1 MSRIAKSLTVLVYF
15 LLLTAFFS
23 FGQDRLSTNKAT
35 SLPNIVLIYLDDMGY
50 GDLSLTGAM
59 GYHTPNIDR
68 MAQEGLMFTHFYSP
82 QAVCTAS
89 RAGLLTGTYPN
100 RLGLAGALSH
110 ASKIGIADQEETLAE
125 VLKKKGYATAIYGKW
140 HLGFQQQFLPTR
152 HGFDEFYGIPYS
164 NDMWPYH
171 PERPDEFPDLPLF
184 DMEKIV
190 NPAVSAADQAQFTTD
205 FTQRTVD
212 FIKKNQDRPFFV
224 CLPQPMPHVPL
235 YVSDKFKGKSKQ
247 GLYGDVMME
256 IDWSVGEIMK
266 TLKET
271 GLEEN
276 TLVIFTSDNGPWIN
290 YGNHAGSTGGLREGK
305 GTTFEGGQR
314 VPCLMRWK
322 GRLAEG
328 LVIPNL
334 ASAIDILPTLA
345 DITGAPLPSH
355 KIDGVS
361 LLPLMQGDLSAHP
374 RKAFYYYYRQ
384 NNLQAVRNE
393 RWKLVFPH
401 PGRTYEG
408 FEPGVDGSAGKVNE
422 SHAIAGGLY
431 DLRRDPG
438 ERYDMSAFYPEVV
451 KELEALAD
459 EARADLGDDLQNI
472 TGPNRREP
480 GRVEGE

>member
-1 MSRIAKSLTVLVYF
+1 MNRIVKSLTAVVF
-15 LLLTAFFS
+15 LLLLTTDFS
-23 FGQDRLSTNKAT
+23 FGQNRLNTEKVT
-35 SLPNIVLIYLDDMGY
+35 SLPNIVLIYVDDMGY
-50 GDLSLTGAM
+50 GDLSLTGAS
-59 GYHTPNIDR
+59 GYHTPHIDK
-68 MAQEGLMFTHFYSP
+68 MAREGLLFTHFYSP

-110 ASKIGIADQEETLAE
+110 ASKVGIADEEETMAE

-140 HLGFQQQFLPTR
+140 HLGFQPQFLPTR

-164 NDMWPYH
+164 NDMWPHH
-171 PERPDEFPDLPLF
+171 PERPDAFPDLPLF
-184 DMEKIV
+184 ENEKII
-190 NPAVSAADQAQFTTD
+190 NPAVAAEDQEQFTTD
-205 FTQRTVD
+205 FTKRTVD
-212 FIKKNQDRPFFV
+212 FIKRNQSNPFFV
-224 CLPQPMPHVPL
+224 YLPHPMPHVPL
-235 YVSDKFKGKSKQ
+235 FVSDKFKGKSEQ

-256 IDWSVGEIMK
+256 IDWSVGEILK

-305 GTTFEGGQR
+305 GTSFEGGQR

-322 GRLAEG
+322 GVLPEG

-334 ASAIDILPTLA
+334 SSAIDLLPTLA
-345 DITGAPLPSH
+345 AITNAPLPSH

-361 LLPLMQGDLSAHP
+361 LLPLMQGDLNVHP
-374 RKAFYYYYRQ
+374 RKAFCYYYRK
-384 NNLQAVRNE
+384 NNLEAVRND

-438 ERYDMSAFYPEVV
+438 ERYDMSAFYPEMV

-459 EARADLGDDLQNI
+459 EARADLGDDLRNMA
-472 TGPNRREP
+472 GPHRREP
-480 GRVEGE
+480 GRVERE